1 MSAHPDARPT
11 RDDPDAVAAALGRV
25 RAMLERRPDMGTHD
39 DAPATGALERRD
51 GVTASHANG
60 TTMATDMPAELGG
73 GGATVT
79 PGWLFRAGT
88 ASCAATS
95 IALAAAA
102 RGIVLAKLEVRVSS
116 RSDTR
121 GLLGMSG
128 EDGAPVH
135 AGPFDLRLAVT
146 IDAPGVD
153 AATLRSLVEEG
164 CRCSPI
170 PSAVSTATPF
180 TLDVTV
186 GG

>member
-1 MSAHPDARPT
+1 MSAHTDARPA
-11 RDDPDAVAAALGRV
+11 RDDPDTVAAALGRV
-25 RAMLERRPDMGTHD
+25 RAVLERRPDMGLHD
-39 DAPATGALERRD
+39 DAPVTARWNGGTR
-51 GVTASHANG
+51 VTASHANG
-60 TTMATDMPAELGG
+60 TTMVTDMPAELGG

-121 GLLGMSG
+121 GLLGMPG

-135 AGPFDLRLAVT
+135 AGPFDLRLAIA

-153 AATLRSLVEEG
+153 AATLRALVDQG

-186 GG
+186 G